1 MERRGDNEFSDGT
14 AGLREAATMGSK
26 SPSQS
31 RGRWRIIAAALATL
45 LLIVWGW
52 SLARRGGDREP
63 GDPAKSAAD
72 ADGWRTWL
80 PGEGEPAW
88 GEHPLDAALDLAR
101 QALERLDEVTDYTAV
116 LVKQERLSGRL
127 GPEVLMEL
135 KFHQLPPP
143 ELGGRAG
150 PRSIYLHFLEPSNV
164 RGREVIWVE
173 DRNEGKITAHEGGWF
188 GVLTVYLEPT
198 GSLAMRGERYPIT
211 QLGLRRLLEQLLE
224 RGFRDRRLGDCVVS
238 IEPGHDLGDVSCI
251 RVRVEHP
258 EQRPGYDFHI
268 AEIFIDPLRLIPIG
282 YAAYGWPPAP
292 GAPPVLEERYTY
304 RDVLL
309 NAGLSESDFDPANPD
324 YRFPLAGN

>member
-1 MERRGDNEFSDGT
+1 MERRVDNDFSGGT
-14 AGLREAATMGSK
+14 AGLPEAGTTGSQAP
-26 SPSQS
+26 SPS
-31 RGRWRIIAAALATL
+31 RGLWRIFAAALAL
-45 LLIVWGW
+45 LLIGWVW

-63 GDPAKSAAD
+63 GDSAKPTAD
-72 ADGWRTWL
+72 GGGWRTWL
-80 PGEGEPAW
+80 PSEGEPAW

-127 GPEVLMEL
+127 GPEVHMEL
-135 KFHQLPPP
+135 KFHQSPPP
-143 ELGGRAG
+143 ESGGRAG

-173 DRNEGKITAHEGGWF
+173 DRHEGKITAHEGGWF
-188 GVLTVYLEPT
+188 GVLTVHLEPT

-224 RGFRDRRLGDCVVS
+224 RGLRDRRLGDCVVS
-238 IEPGHDLGDVSCI
+238 IEPGHELGGVSCI

-282 YAAYGWPPAP
+282 YAAFGWPPAP